1 MDESNFVLKQTSIEL
16 SHILEIEN
24 DSSFAEIV
32 CPSTGIL
39 VWPAIRNIFLRLII
53 SDLFYKSQPLYDIEK
68 TKPLFQIGFKT
79 LHSGS
84 HNLLNRPK
92 PRSVLIYASGEGL
105 IERHGRTFN
114 RYTGYF
120 TDHLK
125 GSTWSVEGVS
135 RNKQILPRENK
146 NLSYWYPDLVFTS
159 LFSIFSVRSVH
170 EKLASEIVNVAVER
184 ANELFGWT
192 IKENPKNL
200 LIKKCARK
208 IASYP
213 IKAFNYNRLFR
224 RIRPILCIVES
235 GCYGDMAVFNAVA
248 KEHGVTVAEF
258 QHGAVSGG
266 HDAYNVSVSLT
277 KSKAYQKTL
286 PNFFMGYGK
295 WWIKQFNSPINKI
308 VIGNPHR
315 EVLTKEITKTKR
327 SPLNVLI
334 LGDGVETDLYINF
347 CKDLSSQLPDQYK
360 VIFRPHPMEKNSL
373 NTYSNSFLIGL
384 EIDFSADIYDTLSN
398 SYAVIS
404 EVSTASF
411 EAAGI
416 SQKSLLWRTAK
427 SQFAYPSSPLTGF
440 YDISDLIQ
448 KLMDPDAGN
457 MNQVAVEEIWASNW
471 RDRFSSFIKTIL
483 DQNR

>member
-1 MDESNFVLKQTSIEL
+1 
-16 SHILEIEN
+16 
-24 DSSFAEIV
+24 
-32 CPSTGIL
+32 
-39 VWPAIRNIFLRLII
+39 
-53 SDLFYKSQPLYDIEK
+53 
-68 TKPLFQIGFKT
+68 
-79 LHSGS
+79 
-84 HNLLNRPK
+84 
-92 PRSVLIYASGEGL
+92 
-105 IERHGRTFN
+105 
-114 RYTGYF
+114 
-120 TDHLK
+120 
-125 GSTWSVEGVS
+125 
-135 RNKQILPRENK
+135 
-146 NLSYWYPDLVFTS
+146 
-159 LFSIFSVRSVH
+159 
-170 EKLASEIVNVAVER
+170 
-184 ANELFGWT
+184 
-192 IKENPKNL
+192 
-200 LIKKCARK
+200 
-208 IASYP
+208 
-213 IKAFNYNRLFR
+213 
-224 RIRPILCIVES
+224 
-235 GCYGDMAVFNAVA
+235 
-248 KEHGVTVAEF
+248 
-258 QHGAVSGG
+258 
-266 HDAYNVSVSLT
+266 
-277 KSKAYQKTL
+277 
-286 PNFFMGYGK
+286 
-295 WWIKQFNSPINKI
+295 
-308 VIGNPHR
+308 
-315 EVLTKEITKTKR
+315 LTKEITKTKR